1 MYNQDNIFQSTY
13 TPNSYENNNCARDF
27 FFSPTFPNYS
37 NNESSYFLGPY
48 IAISQ
53 ENGDEFNEENIIESS
68 QPKNT
73 LMNKLYEIGN
83 TDISKKIKTKETS
96 KGLKGEREKNKIK
109 FEKEK
114 GLLRKKVGR
123 KKKKKNLKVIIINIQ
138 KIILFV
144 K

>member
-1 MYNQDNIFQSTY
+1 
-13 TPNSYENNNCARDF
+13 
-27 FFSPTFPNYS
+27 
-37 NNESSYFLGPY
+37 
-48 IAISQ
+48 
-53 ENGDEFNEENIIESS
+53 
-68 QPKNT
+68 
-73 LMNKLYEIGN
+73 MNKLYEIGN

-96 KGLKGEREKNKIK
+96 KRLKGEREKNKIK

-138 KIILFV
+138 KIMLFV

>member
-1 MYNQDNIFQSTY
+1 
-13 TPNSYENNNCARDF
+13 
-27 FFSPTFPNYS
+27 
-37 NNESSYFLGPY
+37 
-48 IAISQ
+48 
-53 ENGDEFNEENIIESS
+53 
-68 QPKNT
+68 
-73 LMNKLYEIGN
+73 MNKLFEIGN

-96 KGLKGEREKNKIK
+96 KGLMGEREENKIK

-138 KIILFV
+138 KIMLFV